1 LENKFPGEKSNSR
14 LPYDIPLII
23 EQLTGNESTDS
34 EGTSCIDMYRIPCIV
49 SKTNTQQF
57 ECRKH
62 KKNTKQNDT

>member
-1 LENKFPGEKSNSR
+1 LENKFLGKKSNSR
-14 LPYDIPLII
+14 LPLII

-34 EGTSCIDMYRIPCIV
+34 KSTSCIDMYIFHV

-62 KKNTKQNDT
+62 KKNTKQNNT